1 MKGEDKAKE
10 QLVVDANLRFDT
22 SPAEL
27 AGMRRRIAELEA
39 TETERRGVEEL
50 LWKLTH
56 DLGERVK
63 ELTCLYGISHLVEK
77 PDISLEEIVQGAVDL
92 FPPAWQHPEIACARV
107 ILEDQEFKTENFGET
122 TWKQAS
128 DIVVHGERAGT
139 IEVCYLEERPES
151 HEGPFLKEEKSLLDA
166 IAERLGRIIERNR
179 AEAALRESEARY
191 RALFDQ
197 ANDAIFLENRNEE
210 IVDVNRRAC
219 QLTGYSREEL
229 LAMRTPDL
237 EAEEARLEPPH
248 EIYSTPDVATEDTPF
263 ETAVLHRDGAEIPV
277 EITITR
283 LMSGGGDLFLSIV
296 RDITE
301 RKRAEE
307 ALQRAHDELEQR
319 VEERTAKLEAANEQ
333 LEREI
338 EERKQAEEAL
348 RHLVKSENLMASIAT
363 YFINLPPDEIDAG
376 INHALQAIGEFA
388 GADRGYVFLLSDD
401 GMEIDDA
408 YEWCAAGID
417 PHIDDRKSLPLLRS
431 SWWVEKLKWFETIH
445 VPRVADLPPE
455 ASPQKETWL
464 SPAIQS
470 VIAVPM
476 VYGGSL
482 IGFLSFSSERA
493 EKTWREA
500 GINLLKT
507 VADTLVSALVRKR
520 TEEALRESEGRFRAL
535 FENAPLCMFEV
546 DLGQTPPTVTRA
558 NRQAEQ
564 VYGWSSGEFA
574 PVPMDKIVPPTAI
587 PELARMVDALR
598 EGKTITLESINRRRD
613 GSVFPV
619 RVSAASETVADPSR
633 IIFTIED
640 ITAEKNRRSE
650 EKAIAEERR
659 RIAREIH
666 DGLAQNLA
674 ALRFRDRLWHK
685 LVDTDPA
692 QMHAELD
699 ELREILSASIREVRR
714 SIFALRPIALDELGF
729 FPALHRFTAE
739 FGEQY
744 QLYVNLRI
752 FGPEVRLPSSLEL
765 TLFRVVQEALNNVG
779 KHAQASTVWIRL
791 DVKATD
797 AVALTIRD
805 DGQGFDPASLSQA
818 VRYGHLGLKQMRERV
833 ESASGTLSIQSQPG
847 SGTKVRAVLP
857 LEKS

>member
-1 MKGEDKAKE
+1 MKDEDRAKE

-77 PDISLEEIVQGAVDL
+77 PDISLEEIIQGAVDL
-92 FPPAWQHPEIACARV
+92 FPPAWQYPEITCARV

-122 TWKQAS
+122 MWKQAS
-128 DIVVHGERAGT
+128 DIVVYGERAGT

-166 IAERLGRIIERNR
+166 VAERLGRIIERNR

-197 ANDAIFLENRNEE
+197 ANDAIFLENKNEE

-237 EAEEARLEPPH
+237 EAEEARLDPPH
-248 EIYSTPDVATEDTPF
+248 KVYSTPDVATEDTPF
-263 ETAVLHRDGAEIPV
+263 ETVVLHRDGTEIPV
-277 EITITR
+277 EVTITG
-283 LMSGGGDLFLSIV
+283 LMSSGGDLFLSIV

-307 ALQRAHDELEQR
+307 ALQRAHDELER
-319 VEERTAKLEAANEQ
+319 WVEERTAKLEAANEQ

-338 EERKQAEEAL
+338 EERKQAEEAA
-348 RHLVKSENLMASIAT
+348 RE
-363 YFINLPPDEIDAG
+363 
-376 INHALQAIGEFA
+376 
-388 GADRGYVFLLSDD
+388 
-401 GMEIDDA
+401 
-408 YEWCAAGID
+408 
-417 PHIDDRKSLPLLRS
+417 
-431 SWWVEKLKWFETIH
+431 VE
-445 VPRVADLPPE
+445 R
-455 ASPQKETWL
+455 
-464 SPAIQS
+464 
-470 VIAVPM
+470 
-476 VYGGSL
+476 
-482 IGFLSFSSERA
+482 
-493 EKTWREA
+493 
-500 GINLLKT
+500 
-507 VADTLVSALVRKR
+507 
-520 TEEALRESEGRFRAL
+520 RFRNL
-535 FENAPLCMFEV
+535 FENAPLCVFEV
-546 DLGQTPPTVTRA
+546 DLTQTPPAILEA
-558 NRQAEQ
+558 NRQAEA
-564 VYGWSSGEFA
+564 VYGWSAAEFRSVPIERVIPPQAAAGLIRLVDRGRAGE
-574 PVPMDKIVPPTAI
+574 
-587 PELARMVDALR
+587 
-598 EGKTITLESINRRRD
+598 TITIESTNLRRD
-613 GSVFPV
+613 GSAFPA
-619 RVSAASETVADPSR
+619 RISATLEAGSDASWM
-633 IIFTIED
+633 IIAVED
-640 ITAEKNRRSE
+640 ITVEKQRRSE
-650 EKAIAEERR
+650 EEAIAEERR
-659 RIAREIH
+659 RIAHEIH

-692 QMHAELD
+692 QMHAQLD

-714 SIFALRPIALDELGF
+714 SIFALRPVSLEELGF
-729 FPALHRFTAE
+729 FPALRRFTTE

-779 KHAQASTVWIRL
+779 KHARASTVWIRL
-791 DVKATD
+791 DVEATD

-805 DGQGFDPASLSQA
+805 DGRGFDPASLSQA

-833 ESASGTLSIQSQPG
+833 ESANGTLLIQSQPG
-847 SGTKVRAVLP
+847 SGAEVRVVLP